1 VSEAAGFAIPLDQTL
16 DGVLGIETLE
26 VGDESASSRVR
37 VSDSLKQPYGIVH
50 GGTYATLAES
60 LASQATARG
69 VYADG
74 NIAVGM
80 SNQTSYM
87 RPVVDGYVHARGRCI
102 HRGRTTW
109 VWDVEMTD
117 DDGRLCAVSR
127 MTIAVRPRPAG

>member
-26 VGDESASSRVR
+26 VSDESASSRIR
-37 VSDSLKQPYGIVH
+37 VSNSLKQPYGIVH
-50 GGTYATLAES
+50 GGTYAALAES

-69 VYADG
+69 VHADG

-80 SNQTSYM
+80 SNQTSYL
-87 RPVVDGYVHARGRCI
+87 RPVLDGYVHAHARSI

-109 VWDVEMTD
+109 IWEIDMVD
-117 DDGRLCAVSR
+117 DEGRLCAVSR
-127 MTIAVRPRPAG
+127 VTIAVRPRPAG

>member
-1 VSEAAGFAIPLDQTL
+1 MSEAAGFAIPLDQTL

-74 NIAVGM
+74 NIAVGL
-80 SNQTSYM
+80 SNHTSFM
-87 RPVVDGYVHARGRCI
+87 RPVLDGYVHAAARRV
-102 HRGRTTW
+102 HRGSTTW
-109 VWDVEMTD
+109 VWEVELTD
-117 DDGRLCAVSR
+117 DAGRLCALSR
-127 MTIAVRPRPAG
+127 VTMAVRPAPRR